1 MAESVDAA
9 DLKSAGRKTVGV
21 QVSLPPSRKRL
32 AAAGLTVAQAAF
44 RFDPPAGLRVGRA
57 APPILRGLRVVFNI
71 SGNNYRLALQES
83 ISRGKKRP

>member
-1 MAESVDAA
+1 
-9 DLKSAGRKTVGV
+9 
-21 QVSLPPSRKRL
+21 
-32 AAAGLTVAQAAF
+32 
-44 RFDPPAGLRVGRA
+44 LRVGRA